1 MNFLKYF
8 VIIISFFAFIGANS
22 QDRSRSFFDQNGSI
36 AIETIDALSDTIA
49 TVYHRMDDIVWSK
62 VLYRVVDMR
71 DKQNQQLFFPIRP
84 TASYKNFFRVIMDAM
99 LEGNLRAFGHR
110 DFDIAPDFGYQI
122 PKDSLSAIFVDC
134 IWNPDD
140 NTPLNSSLV
149 FYDELTNSAEYNN
162 FIYEDYIR
170 KQNKFLIQE
179 VVFFNKHY
187 SRLYSKIVAIAPLYF
202 NNETNVTIASTGGF
216 NKSGE
221 SYWNALISS
230 VTCWVLYD
238 ELRPYMAKQ
247 YIIPKNNEN
256 LRTSFDDFFSS
267 KMYFSYLLGDSNMQN
282 RMLLQSFTSPDRIRR
297 EQKRIETEMLNFEQD
312 LWEY

>member
-1 MNFLKYF
+1 MKSLKYF
-8 VIIISFFAFIGANS
+8 VIAISFFAFTGVNA
-22 QDRSRSFFDQNGSI
+22 QDKSKPFFDSDGIMST
-36 AIETIDALSDTIA
+36 ETIDALADTIA

-62 VLYRVVDMR
+62 VLYKVVDMR

-84 TASYKNFFRVIMDAM
+84 TATYRNFFRVIMDAL

-110 DFDIAPDFGYQI
+110 DFDISPDFSYQI
-122 PKDSLSAIFVDC
+122 QKDSLEYVFVDC

-140 NTPLNSSLV
+140 NTPINSSLV
-149 FYDELTNSAEYNN
+149 FYDELTNRGEFNN
-162 FIYEDYIR
+162 FIYEDYVR
-170 KQNKFLIQE
+170 KQNKFLVKE

-187 SRLYSKIVAIAPLYF
+187 SRLYSKIEAIAPLYF
-202 NNETNVTIASTGGF
+202 HNETNVTVINTGGF

-221 SYWNALISS
+221 SYWNALVTS

-247 YIIPKNNEN
+247 YIIPKNNAVQ
-256 LRTSFDDFFSS
+256 RTTYDDFFSK
-267 KMYFSYLLGDSNMQN
+267 KMYFSYLLGDENMQN
-282 RMLLQSFTSPDRIRR
+282 RLLLQSYTSPDRIRR